1 MRKINGGSREEGV
14 EESGGEETEVR
25 CMSGEVREESLGL

>member
-14 EESGGEETEVR
+14 EERMLEKKERLGACRVR
-25 CMSGEVREESLGL
+25 